1 MLSIKK
7 FCAGLIVVTWGLT
20 EKKNMKIFTNRPLKK
35 IHTYFKVF
43 FLHFK
48 CFPSGKNQNVILN

>member
-20 EKKNMKIFTNRPLKK
+20 EKKKKKYENLYKPSLKK
-35 IHTYFKVF
+35 NTYIF
-43 FLHFK
+43 
-48 CFPSGKNQNVILN
+48 